1 MEGERKQVTVLFA
14 DLKGSMELLADRDAE
29 EARKLLDPVLERM
42 MEAVHHYDG
51 TVNQV
56 MGDGIMALFGAPLAQ
71 EDHAV
76 RACYA
81 ALLMQE
87 SVRHYAAEVR
97 RDEGVLIQI
106 RVGINSGEVVVRS
119 VGSDLRMDYSAVG
132 QTTHLASRLEQLAA
146 PGTTALSAGTLQ
158 LVEGYVQVRSLGPMR
173 IKGLEAPIDVYEL
186 TGAGSARTRL
196 QATALRGM
204 TRFVGRDSEMEA
216 LRRAIEQ
223 AGAGHGQVVCV
234 VGEPGVGKSR
244 LYHEFTHSH
253 RTQGWLVL
261 EAGSVSY
268 GKASAYRP
276 VIDLLKGY
284 FRVEERD
291 DGRRIREK
299 VAGKLLML
307 DRALEPL
314 LTPLLYLL
322 DAPLEDLEWERL
334 DPTLRRQRILS
345 ACKQLLFRES
355 QVQGMV
361 IVFEDL
367 HWIDNETQT
376 LLNGIVDSRLAAP
389 LASIQ
394 VPSTVQAILASRI
407 DRLDSEDK
415 RLLQAA
421 SVVGKDVPF
430 NLLAAIAD
438 LSDQELRQRL
448 ANLQLAE
455 YLYETSLYPDL
466 EYTFKHAL
474 THEVAYGSVLQQ
486 RRRALH
492 RQLVEAMEARYAG
505 RLSEHLERLALHAHR
520 AELWDKAYV
529 YGRQAGEKTLARS
542 ANLEAIESMTQAL
555 AAAAYLPPAPQT
567 LKQLIDLRLIL
578 EVPLIATGQPQ
589 RLLENIQEAE
599 RLSTQLDDPV
609 RRGRALAFLGEA
621 YVFTGNTRE
630 AFEAGRQ
637 AVAIADR
644 LSRPQLTGVAKL
656 LLGITC
662 NYCGHYS
669 EAAGL
674 LAASADA
681 VRDYICPDAT
691 EDHGVPARSQTYARY
706 GYAWAHSHGAYSFA
720 ELGQFDRSLAA
731 GAEAIKVAEF
741 LGISYALV
749 GAHSFPGMAHLRRGW
764 IADAIPAFSR
774 ALEIADHGDL
784 KLLITQASMGLGY
797 AHCLA
802 GRLREAMKS
811 LEQGVE
817 QDAQIRNT
825 LWSGMMRAH
834 LAETYALAARPE
846 DALSTAYSAIDIA
859 RTRLQAGSEAW
870 AHYALR
876 RVHFLAEPA
885 AIDQASSAFGNC
897 LRLADQLGMRP
908 LAANAQHRLGEMY
921 ARAGE
926 RDLAHK
932 HLDTALRMYA
942 EMDMRHWP
950 EQAQQA
956 LRALG

>member
-1 MEGERKQVTVLFA
+1 
-14 DLKGSMELLADRDAE
+14 
-29 EARKLLDPVLERM
+29 
-42 MEAVHHYDG
+42 
-51 TVNQV
+51 
-56 MGDGIMALFGAPLAQ
+56 
-71 EDHAV
+71 
-76 RACYA
+76 
-81 ALLMQE
+81 
-87 SVRHYAAEVR
+87 
-97 RDEGVLIQI
+97 
-106 RVGINSGEVVVRS
+106 
-119 VGSDLRMDYSAVG
+119 
-132 QTTHLASRLEQLAA
+132 
-146 PGTTALSAGTLQ
+146 
-158 LVEGYVQVRSLGPMR
+158 
-173 IKGLEAPIDVYEL
+173 
-186 TGAGSARTRL
+186 
-196 QATALRGM
+196 
-204 TRFVGRDSEMEA
+204 
-216 LRRAIEQ
+216 
-223 AGAGHGQVVCV
+223 
-234 VGEPGVGKSR
+234 
-244 LYHEFTHSH
+244 
-253 RTQGWLVL
+253 VL